1 MPVVREHELKDEIDL
16 IMNRRIS
23 HADDLNVQSK
33 FSNLSD
39 GYISLNERNYVLLVD
54 VSKDAKKR
62 QDEMEVD
69 GGNVD
74 DDSIEREWFQ
84 LVIITSLLIK
94 DEKDG
99 ADILKEALGNC
110 FD

>member
-1 MPVVREHELKDEIDL
+1 
-16 IMNRRIS
+16 MNTRIK
-23 HADDLNVQSK
+23 HADDLNIQSK
-33 FSNLSD
+33 FSHLSE
-39 GYISLNERNYVLLVD
+39 GYISLNERNYILLVD
-54 VSKDAKKR
+54 VSKDAQKR
-62 QDEMEVD
+62 QDEMDKD

-84 LVIITSLLIK
+84 MTVVTSLMIK

-99 ADILKEALGNC
+99 AEILKEALNNC

>member
-1 MPVVREHELKDEIDL
+1 MDK
-16 IMNRRIS
+16 
-23 HADDLNVQSK
+23 
-33 FSNLSD
+33 
-39 GYISLNERNYVLLVD
+39 
-54 VSKDAKKR
+54 
-62 QDEMEVD
+62 D

-84 LVIITSLLIK
+84 MTVVTSLMIK

-99 ADILKEALGNC
+99 AEILKEALNNC

>member
-1 MPVVREHELKDEIDL
+1 
-16 IMNRRIS
+16 
-23 HADDLNVQSK
+23 
-33 FSNLSD
+33 
-39 GYISLNERNYVLLVD
+39 
-54 VSKDAKKR
+54 
-62 QDEMEVD
+62 MEVD